1 MRLISKKTYL
11 FILPASFVL
20 GFLLATSFTTEERLL
35 PRAPMGRKKELIKMV
50 RDLEK
55 DPFQPH
61 LKYHHLGGKFKGK
74 QSVSI
79 TDDYRI
85 TMTIVITEK
94 EIQLLD
100 IGPHD
105 KVYR

>member
-1 MRLISKKTYL
+1 MYALVWTAHFTREAKKFAKRHPEL
-11 FILPASFVL
+11 KKKVADIL
-20 GFLLATSFTTEERLL
+20 
-35 PRAPMGRKKELIKMV
+35 

-61 LKYHHLGGKFKGK
+61 LKYHHFGGKYKGK
-74 QSVSI
+74 QAVSI
-79 TDDYRI
+79 TDDYRT

>member
-1 MRLISKKTYL
+1 MYTLVWTSHFTRAARKFASRHPELKKKVAG
-11 FILPASFVL
+11 IL
-20 GFLLATSFTTEERLL
+20 
-35 PRAPMGRKKELIKMV
+35 

-61 LKYHHLGGKFKGK
+61 LEYHKLGRKYKGIEAV
-74 QSVSI
+74 SV

-85 TMTIVITEK
+85 TMTVMITEK
-94 EIQLLD
+94 EILLID

-105 KVYR
+105 EVYR

>member
-1 MRLISKKTYL
+1 MYTLVWTAHFTRAAKK
-11 FILPASFVL
+11 FIKCHPEL
-20 GFLLATSFTTEERLL
+20 
-35 PRAPMGRKKELIKMV
+35 KEKVAAIL

-55 DPFQPH
+55 NPFQPH
-61 LKYHHLGGKFKGK
+61 LEYHKLGGRYKGI
-74 QSVSI
+74 QAVSI

-85 TMTIVITEK
+85 TMTIVTTEK